1 MTNVAKEVK
10 FQNEGE
16 LAIVRVL
23 GNGRIEVERDGKAT
37 KFQPHHTIE
46 DVADKF
52 VGAGWSEVPTQVTAE
67 VTAPKPVEVTPD
79 IQNAV
84 DLYLKLDEEEKA
96 IKKQK
101 EAMKELIRPFM
112 DGNGIPAIKGT
123 QGKQVYLQPA
133 TASNSTSLYSN
144 YEPADVLPL
153 LPKEF
158 YNDVMESRI
167 NSDKLEA
174 LLKLEKL
181 STHTADAV
189 KSCKIIKAGT
199 AQFRVKK

>member
-1 MTNVAKEVK
+1 MTNTVAKEIK

-46 DVADKF
+46 DVSEKF
-52 VGAGWSEVPTQVTAE
+52 EQSGWEKMQAPVE
-67 VTAPKPVEVTPD
+67 APKPVEVTPD
-79 IQNAV
+79 IQTAV

-96 IKKQK
+96 LKKRK
-101 EAMKELIRPFM
+101 EEMKNLIRPFM
-112 DGNGIPAIKGT
+112 DGNGISSIKGT

-158 YNDVMESRI
+158 YNDVMEGRI

-174 LLKLEKL
+174 LLKLDKL
-181 STHTADAV
+181 PGHVADAI
-189 KSCKIIKAGT
+189 KKAKIVKAGT

>member
-1 MTNVAKEVK
+1 MTNTVAKEIK

-37 KFQPHHTIE
+37 KFQPHHTVE
-46 DVADKF
+46 DVSEKF
-52 VGAGWSEVPTQVTAE
+52 TKAGWAE
-67 VTAPKPVEVTPD
+67 VTAPGPVVVTHEV
-79 IQNAV
+79 QSAV
-84 DLYLKLDEEEKA
+84 DLYLELKEKEA
-96 IKKQK
+96 ALKKQMDSLK
-101 EAMKELIRPFM
+101 DIVKPFM
-112 DGNGIPAIKGT
+112 EGNGLESIKGT
-123 QGKQVYLQPA
+123 QGKQVYLQPV

-158 YNDVMESRI
+158 YNDVVEGRV

-174 LLKLEKL
+174 LLKLDKL
-181 STHTADAV
+181 PGHVAESIKA
-189 KSCKIIKAGT
+189 CKIIKSGT

>member
-1 MTNVAKEVK
+1 MTNLAQEIK

-37 KFQPHHTIE
+37 KFQPHHTVE
-46 DVADKF
+46 DVTEKF
-52 VGAGWSEVPTQVTAE
+52 EKSGWAKVE
-67 VTAPKPVEVTPD
+67 APKPVEVTSE

-96 IKKQK
+96 IKKRK
-101 EAMKELIRPFM
+101 EEMKALIKPFM
-112 DGNGIPAIKGT
+112 DGSGIEAIKGT

-133 TASNSTSLYSN
+133 NASNSTSLYSN

-158 YNDVMESRI
+158 YNDVIEGRV
-167 NSDKLEA
+167 NSEKLEA
-174 LLKLEKL
+174 LLKLDKL
-181 STHTADAV
+181 PGHVADAV
-189 KSCKIIKAGT
+189 KACKIIKAGT